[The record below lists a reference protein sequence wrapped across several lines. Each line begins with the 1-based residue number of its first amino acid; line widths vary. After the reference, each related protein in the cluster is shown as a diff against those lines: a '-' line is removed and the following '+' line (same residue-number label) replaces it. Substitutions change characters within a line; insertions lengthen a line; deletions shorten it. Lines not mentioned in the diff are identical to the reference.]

1 MEMLLD
7 VEGFRDLLQ
16 FVLAG
21 THFSLIKQKA
31 KLVEHME
38 IQGILYHRG
47 ESVFLPYHVVC
58 NANAA
63 YGKYESV
70 RSIKPLVDPQVIP
83 NPGARFTWQMFE
95 HLDHALDVSGVSPK
109 LLPNFF

>member
-1 MEMLLD
+1 
-7 VEGFRDLLQ
+7 
-16 FVLAG
+16 
-21 THFSLIKQKA
+21 
-31 KLVEHME
+31 ME

-83 NPGARFTWQMFE
+83 NPGTRFTWQMFE
-95 HLDHALDVSGVSPK
+95 RLDHALDVSSISVK
-109 LLPNFF
+109 LLY